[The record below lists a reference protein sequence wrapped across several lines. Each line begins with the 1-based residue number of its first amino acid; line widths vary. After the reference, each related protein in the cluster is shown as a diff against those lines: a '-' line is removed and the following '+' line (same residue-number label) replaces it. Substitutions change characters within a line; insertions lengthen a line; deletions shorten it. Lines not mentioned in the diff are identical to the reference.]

1 MEFLKEHVFN
11 NISFGKVWWSS
22 RNPIIIVYTL
32 GGCGGL
38 ERNSFLT
45 VSTFGE
51 CGGLERNSFLTVSP
65 LGGVVVFKGL
75 IFPVSTLKA
84 CGVLKRTHF

>member
-1 MEFLKEHVFN
+1 MEFLKERVFN

-22 RNPIIIVYTL
+22 RNPIITLYTL

-45 VSTFGE
+45 VCHFGRDVD
-51 CGGLERNSFLTVSP
+51 GLERNSFLTVSP
-65 LGGVVVFKGL
+65 LGGCGGL
-75 IFPVSTLKA
+75 QRTEFFQFPL
-84 CGVLKRTHF
+84 

>member
-1 MEFLKEHVFN
+1 MEFLKECVFN

-38 ERNSFLT
+38 K
-45 VSTFGE
+45 
-51 CGGLERNSFLTVSP
+51 RNSFLTVSP

-75 IFPVSTLKA
+75 IFTSF
-84 CGVLKRTHF
+84 HFESMWCS

>member
-1 MEFLKEHVFN
+1 MVVFKEPKKFLKECVFN

-22 RNPIIIVYTL
+22 RNPIITLYTL

-51 CGGLERNSFLTVSP
+51 CGCLERNSFLTVSP
-65 LGGVVVFKGL
+65 LEG
-75 IFPVSTLKA
+75 
-84 CGVLKRTHF
+84 CGVLERTHF

>member
-22 RNPIIIVYTL
+22 RNPIITVYTL

-51 CGGLERNSFLTVSP
+51 GVDGLERNSFLTVS
-65 LGGVVVFKGL
+65 
-75 IFPVSTLKA
+75 
-84 CGVLKRTHF
+84 HFGRVWCS

>member
-22 RNPIIIVYTL
+22 RNPIITVYTL

-65 LGGVVVFKGL
+65 LGGCGGL
-75 IFPVSTLKA
+75 Q
-84 CGVLKRTHF
+84 RTNFSSFHFESMWCS

>member
-1 MEFLKEHVFN
+1 MEFLKERVFN

-22 RNPIIIVYTL
+22 RNPIITLYTL

-45 VSTFGE
+45 VSHIWRG
-51 CGGLERNSFLTVSP
+51 CGRLERNSFLTVSHF
-65 LGGVVVFKGL
+65 GGVWC
-75 IFPVSTLKA
+75 S
-84 CGVLKRTHF
+84 